1 MRFFLVSFLSLNFIL
16 GSSQSSKQLASLVS
30 QLNNSQF
37 IIEHGDR
44 PSFSFESKAALKLI
58 RKGKKA
64 KVQLILALDDSS
76 RAVMAQ
82 LVLCHIFFKQVS
94 FAGPKIVS
102 EGEYNINTYYL
113 GEERGEGLLLRE
125 RKVNYEWVVYARKE
139 DREKMKEYWRNK

>member
-1 MRFFLVSFLSLNFIL
+1 MRFFLVSLLSLNTIF
-16 GSSQSSKQLASLVS
+16 GCSQSSKQIATLVS
-30 QLNNSQF
+30 KLNNSQF

-44 PSFSFESKAALKLI
+44 PSFHFESKAALKLI
-58 RKGKKA
+58 RKGTKA
-64 KVQLILALDDSS
+64 KAQLILALDDSS

-82 LVLCHIFFKQVS
+82 LVLCHIFFKQVN

-125 RKVNYEWVVYARKE
+125 RKIDYEWVVYARKE
-139 DREKMKEYWRNK
+139 DREKIKQFWRDK